1 MTAETQTTASDHD
14 SEDVSAIPGR
24 IHRVTSETP
33 FRDVMHGD
41 ARWEIPV
48 HDHGFVALVD
58 AMPRLVPDGQTADSA
73 IVQAA
78 RVSYGAGEPF
88 WFPSWVI
95 SRTKKHR
102 TFLNSCSAKWLPHP
116 RLETGLKMGK
126 QKLCTPHAALLH
138 CQIYM
143 TNKVSHLYE
152 YCGISISFARDD

>member
-1 MTAETQTTASDHD
+1 MRLLHRHHDTQRHPQLGLKHTIRGMQRRVKETAPS
-14 SEDVSAIPGR
+14 
-24 IHRVTSETP
+24 
-33 FRDVMHGD
+33 
-41 ARWEIPV
+41 
-48 HDHGFVALVD
+48 
-58 AMPRLVPDGQTADSA
+58 RLNEAPLS
-73 IVQAA
+73 

-95 SRTKKHR
+95 SRAKKHR